1 MNDIVSGAYLFTGER
16 SARSL
21 GLNRF
26 AMSFTDAANRARFQ
40 ADEEA
45 YMATSDLTDAEKD
58 LVRRRDWKGMMEY
71 GASIYL
77 VIKIGGVTGHP
88 LPAIGNHTAGRS

>member
-1 MNDIVSGAYLFTGER
+1 MDEVVSGAYLFTGER
-16 SARSL
+16 SAHSYR
-21 GLNRF
+21 LNKM
-26 AMSFTDAANRARFQ
+26 AMSFTDAGNRDKFK

-45 YMATSDLTDAEKD
+45 YMAASGLSDHEKN

-88 LPAIGNHTAGRS
+88 LPIIGNHTAGRG

>member
-1 MNDIVSGAYLFTGER
+1 MDDMISGAYLFTGER

-21 GLNRF
+21 QLNRM
-26 AMSFTDAANRARFQ
+26 AMSFTDAGNRERFK
-40 ADEEA
+40 ADEEG
-45 YMATSDLTDAEKD
+45 YMQSSGLSEAEKD

-88 LPAIGNHTAGRS
+88 LPVIGNHTAGRG